1 MYNRYLRND
10 DGIYTRVPMQDPPR
24 DEPPRQPPHG
34 NAPPSPPPEPPPCGE
49 SPGQEASQFFSRLLD
64 KLPLKGVD
72 KADLLLLLILFFLF
86 EEKADDELLVA
97 LGLLLMTVRRLSGAE
112 RHLRQGRW
120 PDGPFP
126 LSPSTLSGRTLGILG
141 RQEPQRTPPPRLSPL
156 SCPCTSCLRE
166 AKSTAAAVLFVLLF
180 LVVEA
185 AVAVALKLGIC
196 DLLAELPAHTD
207 VVLGLLEAARTLQI
221 AL

>member
-34 NAPPSPPPEPPPCGE
+34 NAPPPPPPEPPPCGE

-72 KADLLLLLILFFLF
+72 KADLLL
-86 EEKADDELLVA
+86 
-97 LGLLLMTVRRLSGAE
+97 
-112 RHLRQGRW
+112 
-120 PDGPFP
+120 
-126 LSPSTLSGRTLGILG
+126 
-141 RQEPQRTPPPRLSPL
+141 RTPPPRLSPL

-196 DLLAELPAHTD
+196 DLLAKLPAHTD
-207 VVLGLLEAARTLQI
+207 VVLGLLEAAGALQI

>member
-10 DGIYTRVPMQDPPR
+10 DGIYTRVPMQDSPR

-34 NAPPSPPPEPPPCGE
+34 NAPPPPPPEPPPCGE

-97 LGLLLMTVRRLSGAE
+97 LGLLL
-112 RHLRQGRW
+112 
-120 PDGPFP
+120 
-126 LSPSTLSGRTLGILG
+126 IL
-141 RQEPQRTPPPRLSPL
+141 
-156 SCPCTSCLRE
+156 
-166 AKSTAAAVLFVLLF
+166 
-180 LVVEA
+180 
-185 AVAVALKLGIC
+185 
-196 DLLAELPAHTD
+196 
-207 VVLGLLEAARTLQI
+207 
-221 AL
+221 

>member
-34 NAPPSPPPEPPPCGE
+34 NPPPCGE

-97 LGLLLMTVRRLSGAE
+97 LGLLL
-112 RHLRQGRW
+112 
-120 PDGPFP
+120 
-126 LSPSTLSGRTLGILG
+126 IL
-141 RQEPQRTPPPRLSPL
+141 
-156 SCPCTSCLRE
+156 
-166 AKSTAAAVLFVLLF
+166 
-180 LVVEA
+180 
-185 AVAVALKLGIC
+185 
-196 DLLAELPAHTD
+196 
-207 VVLGLLEAARTLQI
+207 
-221 AL
+221 